1 MCGCPE
7 IPSPNGEVIN
17 LLGTKNTFVI
27 GVQVDVWR
35 GGFEPYG
42 TSVRI
47 SERTALRSISYP
59 GPRNDEDVLPE
70 TEADEVVWIAETS
83 PRGIGL
89 VRRRFSFPLRVP
101 YAEDPRR
108 FCLLDH
114 QLGRGVFR
122 NPWIAFR
129 QGCLQVA
136 VFRLAN
142 HRRSHSLEPAALAP
156 KYLSASRR
164 GWRPHQPAFLAARWF
179 PRQMGCGRSTAKQV
193 GAASPPPERWIS
205 CSSAPTT
212 AATRRCADLVAD
224 GGLTQL

>member
-35 GGFEPYG
+35 GG
-42 TSVRI
+42 SRAVRNLCPDI
-47 SERTALRSISYP
+47 GEDGLTVDIDP
-59 GPRNDEDVLPE
+59 GPRSDEDVLPE

-89 VRRRFSFPLRVP
+89 VETFFFSPRPLRGGIR
-101 YAEDPRR
+101 AASASSIINWAADIS
-108 FCLLDH
+108 
-114 QLGRGVFR
+114 

-142 HRRSHSLEPAALAP
+142 HRRSHSLETCRACAKIPISIKTRLAP
-156 KYLSASRR
+156 SPTCLSRGKVVSTSNGMRPFHGKTSGSR
-164 GWRPHQPAFLAARWF
+164 QPSPREVDILFL
-179 PRQMGCGRSTAKQV
+179 GSDD
-193 GAASPPPERWIS
+193 
-205 CSSAPTT
+205 SSYTT
-212 AATRRCADLVAD
+212 GADLVAD